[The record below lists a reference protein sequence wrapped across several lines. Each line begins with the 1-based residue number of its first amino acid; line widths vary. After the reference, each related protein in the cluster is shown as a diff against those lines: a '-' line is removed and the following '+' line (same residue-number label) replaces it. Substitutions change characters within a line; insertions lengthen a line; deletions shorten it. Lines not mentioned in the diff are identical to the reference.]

1 VSETLIFSFGHLM
14 FGLDG
19 GGFTVSSSY
28 LRKMVETKNSKYN
41 IPWKLQVLEVP
52 KLIEAT
58 VIFVCIW

>member
-1 VSETLIFSFGHLM
+1 M

>member
-28 LRKMVETKNSKYN
+28 LRKMVETKNSKN
-41 IPWKLQVLEVP
+41 P

-58 VIFVCIW
+58 VIFVCLW